1 MSYEPNEDEDDR
13 ATERQA
19 EVCAQFL
26 QGRFQQE
33 NAKSLE
39 KQRVL
44 FIIDVRYSFASPWEN
59 ALRRKKIADLTD
71 IHVHQLQT
79 GDSLGFEVVDPSK
92 QFDAIIHCSDQN
104 VNFANLLENAELF
117 LAPSGHFLFWG
128 SHFPPE
134 LSLEAFQPHYLIEQL
149 GEKWIALSTK

>member
-1 MSYEPNEDEDDR
+1 MTYDFDEDER
-13 ATERQA
+13 ANERQA

-33 NAKSLE
+33 NTKPLE
-39 KQRVL
+39 KRRVL
-44 FIIDVRYSFASPWEN
+44 FITDDCYSFASPWED

-71 IHVHQLQT
+71 ISIHQLQT
-79 GDSLGFEVVDPSK
+79 GDTLGFDVVDPNK

-104 VNFANLLENAELF
+104 VNFANLLKNAELF

-128 SHFPPE
+128 SYFPPE

-149 GEKWIALSTK
+149 GEEWIALSPK